1 MNILLNSNRLTN
13 TENSLVVAK
22 EGGGGIG
29 MDWEFEISRYKLIYI
44 RWTNNKVLLYSTG
57 NYIRYPVM
65 NHNGKE
71 YERKKIWKEY
81 VHIYIHIY
89 SIVIHLYTYMH
100 IYIHAYI
107 HMHVCIYTHV
117 CVYIYVCVYKWIT
130 MLYSRKT
137 DAEVETP
144 VFWSP
149 DANK

>member
-1 MNILLNSNRLTN
+1 MNILLNRNRLTN

-117 CVYIYVCVYKWIT
+117 CVYLYVCVYKWIT

>member
-1 MNILLNSNRLTN
+1 MNILLNRNRLTN

-29 MDWEFEISRYKLIYI
+29 MDWEIEISRYKLIYI

-65 NHNGKE
+65 NNNGKE